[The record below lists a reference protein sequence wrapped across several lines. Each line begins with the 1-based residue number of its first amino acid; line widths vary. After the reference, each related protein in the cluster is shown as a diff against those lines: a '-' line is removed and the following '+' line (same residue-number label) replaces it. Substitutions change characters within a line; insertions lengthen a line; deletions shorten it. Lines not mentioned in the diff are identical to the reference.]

1 MITKTSAEA
10 QNQFGQLLD
19 TVQREP
25 VIITRHGRPVA
36 FIFSP
41 RDMEELVSIK
51 ERRSKASKDY
61 DARRKKAKESKTP
74 ATAGFSEEDASRKV
88 HEERAKIEKKTRGSR

>member
-25 VIITRHGRPVA
+25 VAITRHGRLAA
-36 FIFSP
+36 FMISA
-41 RDMEELVSIK
+41 RDMDLLKDPNGKRTKAIRGLEAEL
-51 ERRSKASKDY
+51 RRA
-61 DARRKKAKESKTP
+61 A
-74 ATAGFSEEDASRKV
+74 V
-88 HEERAKIEKKTRGSR
+88 

>member
-25 VIITRHGRPVA
+25 VAITRHGRPAA
-36 FIFSP
+36 FVLSAG
-41 RDMEELVSIK
+41 DMEAFQAWREEKRKQRADDWEIWREQARKSMKPEAAEL
-51 ERRSKASKDY
+51 
-61 DARRKKAKESKTP
+61 T
-74 ATAGFSEEDASRKV
+74 EEDIVRMV
-88 HEERAKIEKKTRGSR
+88 HEER